1 MVSTGFVGTSM
12 TSRLLKVAMCA
23 LALTL
28 AGCVTKIQASSENNP
43 PPLEPLSHFTQFQLQ
58 PLTASDQIKTDEA
71 AAFAKIE
78 EHLQEQIP
86 ALTAGWEKSD
96 QNSRTL
102 IIEPSLVDLKFVD
115 GASRFFAGSFAGS
128 SAVVMK
134 LQLVDKETNQLIGDP
149 EFFQRA
155 AAMGGAWS
163 VGGTDNGM
171 LSRIVSISADYLRN
185 NYTNAVGG
193 PTGWTKPTD

>member
-1 MVSTGFVGTSM
+1 
-12 TSRLLKVAMCA
+12 
-23 LALTL
+23 
-28 AGCVTKIQASSENNP
+28 
-43 PPLEPLSHFTQFQLQ
+43 
-58 PLTASDQIKTDEA
+58 LTASDQIKTDEA
-71 AAFAKIE
+71 AAFAKID

-86 ALTAGWEKSD
+86 ALTAGWEKPD

-185 NYTNAVGG
+185 NYANAVGG
-193 PTGWTKPTD
+193 PTGWTNPTD